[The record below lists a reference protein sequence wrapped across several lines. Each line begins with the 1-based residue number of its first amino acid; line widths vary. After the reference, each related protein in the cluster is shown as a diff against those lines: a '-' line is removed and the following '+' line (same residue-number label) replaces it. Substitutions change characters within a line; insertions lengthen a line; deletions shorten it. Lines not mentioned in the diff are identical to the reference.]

1 MHGVAALV
9 KRAIMFFAAPW
20 WLIGLAPWGALAV
33 WLLRGR
39 RRRVRVPFVAFWKDA
54 EKTEP
59 PRRGFQWPPAWVML
73 AMVAALLA
81 ILGAGRPH
89 SRWPAGGQ
97 PITIIVDRGITMS
110 AGNEPRFRQVARR
123 VEEHLSKELSSW
135 TAIHLVDV
143 PGSETTARVS
153 NWRSLIDAMPVTAI
167 DTRDALI
174 ATVHQKLKESTGL
187 VIAISDQQID
197 ISDPRLIQCPPSTP
211 VDAILISRIAAR
223 DKPAA
228 QIMVELLNESARSK
242 ATVQITTG
250 DQTSSRTVDLPPRGQ
265 RANYFFEPR
274 SVGERI
280 EATVIDGGAPANSHA
295 WLVREG
301 SFPKIQIETTL
312 DPAVQRMIDVY
323 TRNRPPTN
331 GGETVRVCGSLQ
343 DLPDDGTSIVVSPS
357 RESVPF
363 QSLSFASHPI
373 LEHVDP
379 QSISADGLTI
389 SSASP
394 RGWTPLISMGD
405 RTLAAYRTEPHRAVW
420 IGFDSP
426 AWERTPSFVIFWAN
440 LLDWVGSG
448 GQGYVGHPL
457 TDVNPAWQMISPTGL
472 SPAPLSGQWPGLY
485 KNPSDGQIVAVNAPV
500 IESNPFVDNTWP
512 ARHSAALADGSHG
525 FDLTRILLALAL
537 LFGLSAILTVNRP
550 NLTPYNVARTF

>member
-1 MHGVAALV
+1 
-9 KRAIMFFAAPW
+9 MFFAAPW

-39 RRRVRVPFVAFWKDA
+39 RRRVRVPFIVFWKNA

-59 PRRGFQWPPAWVML
+59 PRRGFQWPPAWVVL

-97 PITIIVDRGITMS
+97 TITVIVDRGITMS
-110 AGNEPRFRQVARR
+110 AGNEPLFRQAARQ
-123 VEEHLSKELSSW
+123 VQEQLAKELSSW
-135 TAIHLVDV
+135 TTVDLIDI
-143 PGSETTARVS
+143 PGRETTARVS
-153 NWRSLIDAMPVTAI
+153 SWKSLVDAMPVTAI

-187 VIAISDQQID
+187 VIAISDQRID
-197 ISDPRLIQCPPSTP
+197 IFDPRLIQCPPSTP

-223 DKPAA
+223 DKPVA
-228 QIMVELLNESARSK
+228 QIMVELLNESARPK
-242 ATVQITTG
+242 ATVQITT
-250 DQTSSRTVDLPPRGQ
+250 DNQTSSRAVDLPPRGQ
-265 RANYFFEPR
+265 RANYFFDPKGLGDR
-274 SVGERI
+274 V
-280 EATVIDGGAPANSHA
+280 EATVIDGGAPANNHA

-301 SFPKIQIETTL
+301 SYPKIQIETAL
-312 DPAVQRMIDVY
+312 DPAIQRMIDVY
-323 TRNRPPTN
+323 SQNRPPTT
-331 GGETVRVCGSLQ
+331 GAETVRVCGSLQ
-343 DLPDDGTSIVVSPS
+343 DLPDDGTGIVVAPA
-357 RESVPF
+357 RESVRP

-379 QSISADGLTI
+379 KSIPADGLTI
-389 SSASP
+389 SAASP
-394 RGWTPLISMGD
+394 PGWTPLISTGD
-405 RTLAAYRTEPHRAVW
+405 RILAAYRTKPHRAVW

-426 AWERTPSFVIFWAN
+426 AWERRPDFVIFWAN

-448 GQGYVGHPL
+448 GQGYISHPL

-472 SPAPLSGQWPGLY
+472 SPAPVSGQWPGLY

-500 IESNPFVDNTWP
+500 IELNPFVDNKWP
-512 ARHSAALADGSHG
+512 ARLSAALADGSHG
-525 FDLTRILLALAL
+525 FDLTRVLLALAL
-537 LFGLSAILTVNRP
+537 LLGLSAILTVHRP
-550 NLTPYNVARTF
+550 NLTPYNAGRTF

>member
-1 MHGVAALV
+1 
-9 KRAIMFFAAPW
+9 MFFAAPW

-54 EKTEP
+54 EKAEP

-110 AGNEPRFRQVARR
+110 AGNESRFRQAARQ
-123 VEEHLSKELSSW
+123 VDEQLSKDFQSW
-135 TAIHLVDV
+135 TTIDLIDV
-143 PGSETTARVS
+143 PGRETTARPN
-153 NWRSLIDAMPVTAI
+153 NWKSLVDAMPVTAL
-167 DTRDALI
+167 DTRDTLI

-187 VIAISDQQID
+187 VISISDQPID
-197 ISDPRLIQCPPSTP
+197 ISDPRLIQCSPSTP

-228 QIMVELLNESARSK
+228 QIMVELLNESSRSN
-242 ATVQITTG
+242 ANVQITTDG
-250 DQTSSRTVDLPPRGQ
+250 QTLSRAVDLPPRGQ
-265 RANYFFEPR
+265 RASYFFD
-274 SVGERI
+274 SKNLGDRI
-280 EATVIDGGAPANSHA
+280 EASVIDGGAPASNHA

-301 SFPKIQIETTL
+301 SFPKVQIETTL
-312 DPAVQRMIDVY
+312 DPGIQRMIEVY
-323 TRNRPPTN
+323 SRNRPPTN
-331 GGETVRVCGSLQ
+331 GAQTVRVCGSLQ
-343 DLPDDGTSIVVSPS
+343 DLPDDGTGIVVSQS

-373 LEHVDP
+373 LEHVDLK
-379 QSISADGLTI
+379 SISADGLMI
-389 SSASP
+389 SSGAP
-394 RGWTPLISMGD
+394 QGWTPLISMGD
-405 RTLAAYRTEPHRAVW
+405 RILAAYRTEPHRAVW

-426 AWERTPSFVIFWAN
+426 AWERTPDFVIFWAN
-440 LLDWVGSG
+440 LLDWVGAG
-448 GQGYVGHPL
+448 GQGYVSHPL

-472 SPAPLSGQWPGLY
+472 SPAPVSGQWPGLY
-485 KNPSDGQIVAVNAPV
+485 KTGNDGQIVAVNAPV
-500 IESNPFVDNTWP
+500 VEFKPFVDNTWP
-512 ARHSAALADGSHG
+512 AQLSAALADGSHG
-525 FDLTRILLALAL
+525 FDLTRVLLALAL
-537 LFGLSAILTVNRP
+537 LFGLSAMLTVNTTAL
-550 NLTPYNVARTF
+550 LTLNNAV